1 MNETTLPVR
10 LRPLYLSLALAFC
23 GAPMVA
29 QSAAITLTA
38 EAGDYGASRTVLIPQ
53 GGAYPYPASG
63 FDYYAAGGAPVM
75 TQGGNYFFHT
85 YGFAAAPTFFGAR
98 ASGENNFNLSTS
110 ATYTGTVTNSGSV
123 AGMASFS
130 FTVDSGDLGLFGQG
144 VGDAGLLLQ
153 VLVNGV
159 AVARSQTSISLTA
172 GGVSCTE
179 NDLGALASYM
189 ACGAST
195 ANQVSGASQSYTIN
209 LGMLNPG
216 ESFNIE
222 YDIIA
227 TASGQFTSGA
237 VNCNYEDPGY
247 GGYVEVT
254 QVIGEGVLNCPVF
267 NAITRSGDP
276 FNGPIEQGFE
286 PTQANFS
293 TSVNPVPEP
302 GSLALLGAAGL
313 AGVAA
318 RRRALRGKR

>member
-38 EAGDYGASRTVLIPQ
+38 EAGDYGAARTVLIPQ

-63 FDYYAAGGAPVM
+63 FDYYEAGGAPVM
-75 TQGGNYFFHT
+75 TQGGSYFFHT
-85 YGFAAAPTFFGAR
+85 YGFAAAPTYFGAR

-110 ATYTGTVTNSGSV
+110 STYTGTVTNSGAV

-130 FTVDSGDLGLFGQG
+130 FTVDSGDLGIFGSG

-159 AVARSQTSISLTA
+159 TVARSQTSISLTA

-189 ACGAST
+189 ACGSST
-195 ANQVSGASQSYTIN
+195 DNQVFGNSQSYTIN

-237 VNCNYEDPGY
+237 VNCNYVDPGD
-247 GGYVEVT
+247 GGYET
-254 QVIGEGVLNCPVF
+254 AQVIVEIPLNCPVF

-276 FNGPIEQGFE
+276 FNSPIGNGFE
-286 PTQANFS
+286 PTTANFS
-293 TSVNPVPEP
+293 TSVSPIPEP